1 MEIYRDKG
9 VFEIN
14 EQRLVDQA
22 RAIIV
27 SQLLSEVELEEVRR
41 AIERGDIQLIVDRND
56 QEERKQLEGDRSE
69 SCIGNQEAPAEA

>member
-1 MEIYRDKG
+1 MYYKSTSELIRRGYRKRMMEIYRDKG

-41 AIERGDIQLIVDRND
+41 AIERGDI
-56 QEERKQLEGDRSE
+56 
-69 SCIGNQEAPAEA
+69 